1 MLILIFGL
9 KIVLFLLKQL
19 NYTTMKKVFFSLLMI
34 FVAATFNKAVAQ
46 TIEKGAK
53 IEFSKETHDYGTIK
67 YEGDPYCE
75 FEFKNT
81 GDEPLIISN
90 AKGSCG
96 CTVPEW
102 PKEPIAPGA
111 KGVISVKYDTKRPG
125 AINKSVTITSNAI
138 NGSFDATTK
147 TSTNI
152 LRIKGN
158 VLPAPEGQAPVNNSG
173 APTNN

>member
-1 MLILIFGL
+1 L
-9 KIVLFLLKQL
+9 
-19 NYTTMKKVFFSLLMI
+19 
-34 FVAATFNKAVAQ
+34 AVAFSSNVNAQ
-46 TIEKGAK
+46 IIEKGAK
-53 IEFSKETHDYGTIK
+53 IEFSKETHDYGTVK
-67 YEGDPYCE
+67 YGEDGTCQ

-96 CTVPEW
+96 CTVPEFS
-102 PKEPIAPGA
+102 KEPIAPGE
-111 KGVISVKYDTKRPG
+111 KGVIKVKYDTKRPG
-125 AINKSVTITSNAI
+125 PINKSVTVTSNAV
-138 NGSFDATTK
+138 NGSYDATTK
-147 TSTNI
+147 TSTSI

>member
-1 MLILIFGL
+1 
-9 KIVLFLLKQL
+9 
-19 NYTTMKKVFFSLLMI
+19 MKKVFFSLLMM
-34 FVAATFNKAVAQ
+34 FVAAVAMNKVMAQ
-46 TIEKGAK
+46 VETGAK

-67 YEGDPYCE
+67 YGADGSCT

-81 GDEPLIISN
+81 GNEPLIISN

-111 KGVISVKYDTKRPG
+111 KGTIKVKYDTKRPG
-125 AINKSVTITSNAI
+125 AINKSVTITSNAV
-138 NGSFDATTK
+138 NEPTK
-147 TSTNI
+147 VI
-152 LRIKGN
+152 RIKGN